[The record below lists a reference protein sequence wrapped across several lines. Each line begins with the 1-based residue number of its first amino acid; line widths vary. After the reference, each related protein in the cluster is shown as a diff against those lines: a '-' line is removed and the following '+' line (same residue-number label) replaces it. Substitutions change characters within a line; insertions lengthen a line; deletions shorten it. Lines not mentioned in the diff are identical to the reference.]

1 MNFPGVSSVG
11 KIMTNVGFK
20 WVKYIP
26 DVMMDYVTWEKLQMG
41 YLNQN
46 KTSKST
52 FIQIITN
59 NVMIVEISLL
69 KS

>member
-11 KIMTNVGFK
+11 KIMTNARFK

-59 NVMIVEISLL
+59 NVMIVAVS
-69 KS
+69 